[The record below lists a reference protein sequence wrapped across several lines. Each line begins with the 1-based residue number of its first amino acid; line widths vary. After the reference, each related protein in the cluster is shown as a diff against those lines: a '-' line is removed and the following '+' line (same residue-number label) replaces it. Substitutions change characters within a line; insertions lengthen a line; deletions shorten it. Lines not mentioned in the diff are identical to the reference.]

1 MRGHLD
7 KRLIIQAV
15 VIATLVAVIVV
26 TAFFLV
32 ITLLGMK

>member
-15 VIATLVAVIVV
+15 VIATLVGVIVV

-32 ITLLGMK
+32 VSYLG